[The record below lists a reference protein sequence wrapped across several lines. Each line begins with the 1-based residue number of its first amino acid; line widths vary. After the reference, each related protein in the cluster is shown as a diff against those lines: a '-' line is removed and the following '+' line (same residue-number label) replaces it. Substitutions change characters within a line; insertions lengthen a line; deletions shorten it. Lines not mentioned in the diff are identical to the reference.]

1 MTVELVTFIIYKI
14 IQESSWMVLS
24 RRANKG
30 DFENLSCPLLIVEQE
45 VNSEMSLSESSDLSE
60 KMHFFFESS

>member
-1 MTVELVTFIIYKI
+1 
-14 IQESSWMVLS
+14 MVLS

-30 DFENLSCPLLIVEQE
+30 DLENLSCTLLIVEQE